1 MLKKNLF
8 TVTSF
13 VILMLLICSSVSFA
27 DIPTPNTP
35 HDDTTPPDFRIVSV
49 SPSVVHPGEYL
60 DIILDITEEE
70 SGLNL
75 IEFNFYRKADSDTD
89 FSSYD
94 YRVGAAWVQEG
105 SSLTVYKIDSSGK
118 EHIFNEK
125 KIFSGRYKF
134 HIPVKKSYPAFCNT
148 ADRWICISM
157 YDSACINESGSG
169 WSNITSLTSKDSLG
183 NNRFTGTEK
192 YTKVV
197 WLVGEHGFDDGTITT
212 EKTNLPVAQFRVEGN
227 EFNEKL
233 SSDSLVESI
242 KSLDSGEKGAVEIN
256 GNGTL
261 PKEAFDALKGK
272 DAEIVCYSDQY
283 KWTFNGKDIGNNTK
297 DVNLLI
303 DTSSVD
309 DNSDSLSKVDVLKL
323 EFADNGELPGKA
335 RVAIDKSIIDTDA
348 TSDDLALYYVDGD
361 TYIPVDA
368 SIRYEKDAGETW
380 CSFDVSHN
388 STYVL
393 ATKAKIIGC
402 KDSYTYTG
410 KSIKPSIKI
419 ILNGKTLKAGTH
431 YTVSYAKNKLVGTAT
446 VLVHGKGDI
455 KGETSTKFK
464 IVPKKTSIS
473 KVSSAKRAFTVKW
486 KKQPAQTSGYEVRY
500 SINPSMSGSKTKTIS
515 KNSILSKKISS
526 LKAKRKYYVQV
537 RTYKKV
543 SGSKYYSSW
552 SSTKS
557 VKTK

>member
-1 MLKKNLF
+1 MMKRTIKRSLQLSVAIITFIIVCCFQTHGSYAATLDCTAPEVNEF
-8 TVTSF
+8 YF
-13 VILMLLICSSVSFA
+13 VQ
-27 DIPTPNTP
+27 
-35 HDDTTPPDFRIVSV
+35 
-49 SPSVVHPGEYL
+49 SVVHPGENI
-60 DIILDITEEE
+60 DIILDVTEEE
-70 SGLNL
+70 SGISS
-75 IEFNFYRKADSDTD
+75 IEIGFTAVGCSPREDANFWGALRWPA
-89 FSSYD
+89 SSGNYI
-94 YRVGAAWVQEG
+94 
-105 SSLTVYKIDSSGK
+105 YKIDSNGK
-118 EHIFNEK
+118 ETLFK
-125 KIFSGRYKF
+125 DDVMYTGRYRIS
-134 HIPVKKSYPAFCNT
+134 IPVRKSYEEACYSCE
-148 ADRWICISM
+148 RWPYILLFDNGGTYNSKVYRNRTVVEPYDGKWVQYTGNEPLIISRF
-157 YDSACINESGSG
+157 ALNPESG
-169 WSNITSLTSKDSLG
+169 
-183 NNRFTGTEK
+183 E
-192 YTKVV
+192 
-197 WLVGEHGFDDGTITT
+197 
-212 EKTNLPVAQFRVEGN
+212 VEGSTEYTDRGVPTFAVKGY
-227 EFNEKL
+227 EFNEWI
-233 SSDSLVESI
+233 SSDSLIQDI
-242 KSLDSGEKGAVEIN
+242 KNLKPGETGFIKIDDE
-256 GNGTL
+256 GTL

-272 DAEIVCYSDQY
+272 DAEIVCSSNQY

-348 TSDDLALYYVDGD
+348 TSGDLALYYVDGD

-446 VLVHGKGDI
+446 VSVHGKGDI

-500 SINPSMSGSKTKTIS
+500 SSNPSMSGSKTKTIS

-552 SSTKS
+552 SSAKS